1 MVDRLN
7 EEMIESLFVC
17 NPAKI
22 GMKGRR
28 EEFYSLG
35 DDKTVLLDPRKSQN
49 IAILLKALNV
59 SKEDVCDALL
69 EGETFLSLFFS
80 FHLNS
85 CIKC

>member
-7 EEMIESLFVC
+7 EEMIESLFAC
-17 NPAKI
+17 NVAKI
-22 GMKGRR
+22 ATKGRR
-28 EEFYSLG
+28 EEFFSLG
-35 DDKTVLLDPRKSQN
+35 GDGKTVLLDPKKSQN

-69 EGETFLSLFFS
+69 EGETFCLSF

-85 CIKC
+85 HFQC